1 MNPSKKRTTVS
12 KNERH
17 SLFADRKTACRSENL
32 AGSSLT
38 FLVCA
43 ERFSHGGTF
52 FLPSCTLQLVCLNK
66 NPQMH
71 YSCVVSCIG
80 RLLFH
85 CPHLSLCLFAFP
97 PQFPTLYIP
106 YSTSSSHCE
115 CFVNIYDVV
124 KDLLDSFLFHLSWL
138 QVNFS
143 LAFLFIHSFC
153 FFST

>member
-1 MNPSKKRTTVS
+1 MNPNKKRTTVS
-12 KNERH
+12 KNECH

-52 FLPSCTLQLVCLNK
+52 FFPSCTLQLVCLNK
-66 NPQMH
+66 NSQMH
-71 YSCVVSCIG
+71 YSYVVSCIG

-85 CPHLSLCLFAFP
+85 CPSLSLCLFAFP
-97 PQFPTLYIP
+97 PQFPTLHILHR
-106 YSTSSSHCE
+106 TSSSHCE

-124 KDLLDSFLFHLSWL
+124 KDLLDFFSSIYPGFK
-138 QVNFS
+138 VNFS
-143 LAFLFIHSFC
+143 LALF
-153 FFST
+153 